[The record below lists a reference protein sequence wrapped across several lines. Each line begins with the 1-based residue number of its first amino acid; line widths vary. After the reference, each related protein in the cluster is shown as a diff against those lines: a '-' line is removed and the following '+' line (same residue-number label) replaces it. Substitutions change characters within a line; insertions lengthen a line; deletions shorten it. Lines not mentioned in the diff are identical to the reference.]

1 MPFKKGT
8 SGNPLGRPVG
18 SENNELRNII
28 NESIDPNKIREMLN
42 KIENPVEYIN
52 AITKPLPYAIGKKKT
67 IEDTEETEPISILI
81 NIDGQEKIV
90 KLSYK
95 LSYQKIN
102 PCNH

>member
-18 SENNELRNII
+18 SGNNELRKII

-42 KIENPVEYIN
+42 KIEDPIDYIN
-52 AITKPLPYAIGKKKT
+52 AITKLLPYAIGKKKT

-81 NIDGQEKIV
+81 NIDGQEI
-90 KLSYK
+90 
-95 LSYQKIN
+95 
-102 PCNH
+102 

>member
-18 SENNELRNII
+18 SGNNELRKII

-52 AITKPLPYAIGKKKT
+52 AITKLLPYAIGKKKT
-67 IEDTEETEPISILI
+67 IEDTDETKPISILI
-81 NIDGQEKIV
+81 NIDGQEK
-90 KLSYK
+90 
-95 LSYQKIN
+95 
-102 PCNH
+102 

>member
-18 SENNELRNII
+18 SGNNELRKII

-52 AITKPLPYAIGKKKT
+52 AITKLLPYAIGKKKM
-67 IEDTEETEPISILI
+67 IEDVQEIEPIDVVITFV
-81 NIDGQEKIV
+81 DTK
-90 KLSYK
+90 
-95 LSYQKIN
+95 
-102 PCNH
+102 

>member
-18 SENNELRNII
+18 SGNNELRKII

-52 AITKPLPYAIGKKKT
+52 AITKLLPYAIGKKKT
-67 IEDTEETEPISILI
+67 IEDTEDSEPINILI
-81 NIDGQEKIV
+81 NINGNEV
-90 KLSYK
+90 
-95 LSYQKIN
+95 
-102 PCNH
+102 

>member
-18 SENNELRNII
+18 SVNNELRKII

-52 AITKPLPYAIGKKKT
+52 AITKLLPYAIGKKKT
-67 IEDTEETEPISILI
+67 IEETEDSEPISILI
-81 NIDGQEKIV
+81 NIDGQEI
-90 KLSYK
+90 
-95 LSYQKIN
+95 Q
-102 PCNH
+102 

>member
-18 SENNELRNII
+18 SGNNELRKII

-42 KIENPVEYIN
+42 KIEDPVDYIN
-52 AITKPLPYAIGKKKT
+52 AITKLLPYAIGKKKT

-81 NIDGQEKIV
+81 NIDGQEK
-90 KLSYK
+90 
-95 LSYQKIN
+95 
-102 PCNH
+102 

>member
-18 SENNELRNII
+18 SGNNELRKII

-52 AITKPLPYAIGKKKT
+52 AITKLLPYAIGKKKT
-67 IEDTEETEPISILI
+67 IEDTEDSEPISILI
-81 NIDGQEKIV
+81 NIDGQEI
-90 KLSYK
+90 
-95 LSYQKIN
+95 
-102 PCNH
+102 